1 MYHVCVD
8 QLELKNSKNSFP
20 ISVKGCLNTIRDV
33 DNKKEKSTRYLPTV
47 NYDSFR
53 RPAATTRSNPK
64 CVCSWCEIGRKN
76 LGDNVLHNSKM
87 RKKPGPPRLDEAAS
101 ASVRICQDC
110 KGVFGPGKGLLD
122 RPLLIDIDK
131 LFGEK

>member
-1 MYHVCVD
+1 
-8 QLELKNSKNSFP
+8 
-20 ISVKGCLNTIRDV
+20 
-33 DNKKEKSTRYLPTV
+33 
-47 NYDSFR
+47 
-53 RPAATTRSNPK
+53 
-64 CVCSWCEIGRKN
+64 
-76 LGDNVLHNSKM
+76 M

-110 KGVFGPGKGLLD
+110 KGVFGPGKDLLD